1 MTYICKINF
10 FKKKLMEYNKLE
22 YYLSQPRLN
31 RFLLASSNSK
41 TKAQKLYRANLR
53 VAQSFYPVLNLFEIF
68 LRNICN
74 YQVSAHFAN
83 PNWII
88 TEKNGFMSDHT
99 LNTSRFFL
107 KNSIISAERTI
118 RRKGGLVTAGK
129 AVAEQSF
136 GFWTSLFDTHHYRLI
151 GGIVIHS
158 FNNKPAGI
166 NRSAISQKL
175 NRIREFRNRVYH
187 NEPICFY
194 GNTIDF
200 TYAENIKIEIYEM
213 LNWIDADLTDYVE
226 YFDAIDNKINIA
238 KTI

>member
-1 MTYICKINF
+1 
-10 FKKKLMEYNKLE
+10 MEYNKLE

-31 RFLLASSNSK
+31 RFLLVSDNSK
-41 TKAQKLYRANLR
+41 VKAQKLYRANLR

-88 TEKNGFMSDHT
+88 TEKNGFMNNNSLT
-99 LNTSRFFL
+99 GSRFFL
-107 KNSIISAERTI
+107 KNSVQNAERTI

-129 AVAEQSF
+129 VVAEQSF

-158 FNNKPAGI
+158 FNNKPAGV
-166 NRSAISQKL
+166 NRSIISQKL

-187 NEPICFY
+187 NEPICFN
-194 GNTIDF
+194 GNIIDF
-200 TYAENIKIEIYEM
+200 TYAENIKAEIYEM
-213 LNWIDADLTDYVE
+213 LNWIDKDLTEYVD
-226 YFDAIDNKINIA
+226 YFDAIDNKINTA
-238 KTI
+238 KKI